1 MTILIKNGLLVNSK
15 SKYMADVLIKDGKIV
30 KISTKINDAADKII
44 DAEGCVV
51 FAGFIDT
58 HTHLDLDLAVTTT
71 ADDFDT
77 GTKAAVMGGTTT
89 VLDFATQDRGM
100 TMQDALDKWHKKAD
114 GKSSCN
120 YGFHMAVSEWND
132 SRKAEIDSMIQQGIT
147 SFKMYMVYPLMRV
160 TNGEIYDAIKFLE
173 AKDCLVGVH
182 CEDYNLLNAKIA
194 ELHKEGH
201 FEPIAHA
208 LSRPDK
214 VEAAGVSDLMYTA
227 ELAKS
232 PAWVVHLSCEESL
245 KAVEAARERGV
256 EVYVETCPQY
266 LVLDESQ
273 YNEKDGTKY
282 IMSPPLRHAND
293 RAAILK
299 ALGTGIV
306 DFIGTD
312 HCSFTMNQKALGA
325 GDFAKVPNGGAGIQN
340 RAELIYTYAVKKG
353 YITIEQMA
361 SLLSENA
368 AKIFGMYP
376 DKGCLEEGSDADIVI
391 FDPNCPHIISYKT
404 NLHNCDNSPYE
415 GIAADGKARDVIV
428 NGNIVVENFNLVKP
442 YCGKFVHR
450 KKCDRIRR

>member
-15 SKYMADVLIKDGKIV
+15 SKYMADVLIKNGKIV
-30 KISTKINDAADKII
+30 KISTKINDVADKII
-44 DAEGCVV
+44 DAEGCMV

-114 GKSSCN
+114 EKSSCN

-132 SRKAEIDSMIQQGIT
+132 SRKEEIDSMIQQGIT

-182 CEDYNLLNAKIA
+182 CEEYNLLNAKID

-214 VEAAGVSDLMYTA
+214 VEAAGVSDLM
-227 ELAKS
+227 
-232 PAWVVHLSCEESL
+232 
-245 KAVEAARERGV
+245 
-256 EVYVETCPQY
+256 
-266 LVLDESQ
+266 
-273 YNEKDGTKY
+273 
-282 IMSPPLRHAND
+282 
-293 RAAILK
+293 
-299 ALGTGIV
+299 
-306 DFIGTD
+306 
-312 HCSFTMNQKALGA
+312 
-325 GDFAKVPNGGAGIQN
+325 
-340 RAELIYTYAVKKG
+340 
-353 YITIEQMA
+353 
-361 SLLSENA
+361 
-368 AKIFGMYP
+368 
-376 DKGCLEEGSDADIVI
+376 
-391 FDPNCPHIISYKT
+391 
-404 NLHNCDNSPYE
+404 
-415 GIAADGKARDVIV
+415 
-428 NGNIVVENFNLVKP
+428 
-442 YCGKFVHR
+442 
-450 KKCDRIRR
+450 